1 MMGIKPPGPPSGPSP
16 PGKFPDGDEGWD
28 YDETAAP
35 GIVPE
40 PHFIQSTYIYRS
52 PNVQEKTFS
61 SRVVKVLKDIREGL
75 AKSARLTLEN
85 ENIECSSPTDH
96 YRCQEYP
103 ATGTWNYLI
112 VEDQQKGAATYTFDR
127 KYNEKNDGTIEMALL
142 DAFSRHSPSSLI
154 AFASAEAEKEVGYIR
169 SLTVQELDSLSGKT
183 RSHSISLERYGPNEL
198 NLLEPALLEVRTGAN
213 LKLTSDSLRRIDS
226 SKEFDKLLE
235 EYKNVFILFWNS
247 NRMVSLHTFNLWS
260 RAADKIKISDD
271 TLLAHVPCH
280 DNSDFCQGLNA
291 EDYHTVVSYKNGQN
305 TGKTENIGD
314 EEFYEQWIELSLM
327 GSFQKLADES
337 KLSEF
342 KKGIV
347 NGKKR
352 SSVTIGVF
360 PSDQDT
366 SFQHFQ
372 IAAEKLAGKYYTAYF
387 INENSK
393 PAITTYRHAEK
404 QKRTDYSGKFD
415 PVTLMEFITKSSIPS
430 IIDISHGFTTDVLF
444 HQKRP
449 ILILFDKEFEPFSK
463 LSSRQDARKSYIFTK
478 VNGEN
483 EMIQKTKKAL
493 GIEGNE
499 PMIVLLNK
507 DRVHLIPTSKPKCPD
522 HLQKL
527 LQMIITSEA
536 IKVLSTKD
544 PHPLRYLQVQKVNE
558 IFGFEETIVLPD
570 HTLFLDSDPF
580 SRHPPIPEG
589 GGTGGCPFMQ
599 GGGAGGAIG
608 GGEGGH
614 HSEL

>member
-1 MMGIKPPGPPSGPSP
+1 MMGVKPPGPPSGPSP

-61 SRVVKVLKDIREGL
+61 SRVVNVLKDIRTRL

-103 ATGTWNYLI
+103 ASGTWNYLI
-112 VEDQQKGAATYTFDR
+112 VEDQQKGAVTYTFDR
-127 KYNEKNDGTIEMALL
+127 KFNEKNDGTIEMALL

-154 AFASAEAEKEVGYIR
+154 AFASSEAEKEVGYIR
-169 SLTVQELDSLSGKT
+169 ALTVQEMDSLSGK
-183 RSHSISLERYGPNEL
+183 RSHQKISMEKFGPNEL
-198 NLLEPALLEVRTGAN
+198 ILLEPALLEVRTGAN
-213 LKLTSDSLRRIDS
+213 LKLNSDSLRRIDS
-226 SKEFDKLLE
+226 TKEFDKLLE
-235 EYKNVFILFWNS
+235 EFRNVFILFWNS

-260 RAADKIKISDD
+260 RVADKIKISED

-280 DNSDFCQGLNA
+280 DNADFCQGLNS
-291 EDYHTVVSYKNGQN
+291 EDYHTVVSYRNGQN

-314 EEFYEQWIELSLM
+314 VEFYENWVELSLS
-327 GSFQKLADES
+327 GAIQRLPNES

-347 NGKKR
+347 GGKKR

-372 IAAEKLAGKYYTAYF
+372 IAAEKLSGKYYVAYF

-415 PVTLMEFITKSSIPS
+415 PATLMEFITKSSIPS
-430 IIDISHGFTTDVLF
+430 IIGISNGFTTDLLF

-449 ILILFDKEFEPFSK
+449 ILIQIGGAGEFEPFSK
-463 LSSRQDARKSYIFTK
+463 LSARQDARKTYIFTK
-478 VNGEN
+478 IDGES
-483 EMIQKTKKAL
+483 EMIKKTKKAL
-493 GIEGNE
+493 GVGENE
-499 PMIVLLNK
+499 SIIVFLNK
-507 DRVHLIPTSKPKCPD
+507 DRVHRIPISKPKCPD
-522 HLQKL
+522 HLQKI

-536 IKVLSTKD
+536 DQVLSTKE
-544 PHPLRYLQVQKVNE
+544 PHPLRYLQVEKVNE
-558 IFGFEETIVLPD
+558 VFGFEETLVLPD

-580 SRHPPIPEG
+580 SRHPPITEG
-589 GGTGGCPFMQ
+589 GGGGCPFMQ
-599 GGGAGGAIG
+599 GGGAPT
-608 GGEGGH
+608 ESSQ